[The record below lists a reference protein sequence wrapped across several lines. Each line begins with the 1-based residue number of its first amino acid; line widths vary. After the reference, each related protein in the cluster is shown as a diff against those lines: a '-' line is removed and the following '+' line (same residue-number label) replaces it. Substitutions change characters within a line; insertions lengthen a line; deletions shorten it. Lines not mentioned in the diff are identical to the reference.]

1 MADNKKQQDSDNLID
16 LASERR
22 RFQQHKASKKVP
34 YSQSQGKKAVK
45 KTGPRWHHYLQLI
58 VFLAFLAGM
67 MTLCQGHF

>member
-22 RFQQHKASKKVP
+22 RVQQHKATRKTP
-34 YSQSQGKKAVK
+34 QMQGKKVAQK
-45 KTGPRWHHYLQLI
+45 SGPKWHHYLQLVI
-58 VFLAFLAGM
+58 FLAVLAGM